1 MTVSQATAR
10 LATSHLELGTVTK
23 IGSTPKGKN
32 KVVAQRPSSQTQ
44 VDQNSPVNLE
54 IGTGVKE

>member
-1 MTVSQATAR
+1 V
-10 LATSHLELGTVTK
+10 
-23 IGSTPKGKN
+23 
-32 KVVAQRPSSQTQ
+32 QRPSGQTQ